1 MQFVP
6 INLCQKFNYLTSL
19 SLLVYCCL
27 CADVDVKELEE
38 LRSKK
43 NKLEE
48 EVTVLDSSLKVL
60 QSEQRRFEDEAAQ
73 LHRQRV
79 SQLT

>member
-1 MQFVP
+1 MDK
-6 INLCQKFNYLTSL
+6 N
-19 SLLVYCCL
+19 
-27 CADVDVKELEE
+27 ELED

-48 EVTVLDSSLKVL
+48 EISALDSNLKLL
-60 QSEQRRFEDEAAQ
+60 QSEQRHFEDEAAQ

-79 SQLT
+79 SQLTKNSLYFSC

>member
-1 MQFVP
+1 M
-6 INLCQKFNYLTSL
+6 
-19 SLLVYCCL
+19 
-27 CADVDVKELEE
+27 DVGELEN

-48 EVTVLDSSLKVL
+48 EISVLDGSLKLL

-79 SQLT
+79 SQLTEK